1 MWKQR
6 FRCHSAST
14 CLATEQILLGSFV
27 NAPSFPHPHD
37 LLSEHVSS
45 DVYMLM
51 SPGFRTL
58 EKTSTLCLSWFSASL
73 SVLVSHLSCLFPRL
87 VDGTLVHPGDQV
99 ILLTLTH
106 QREISAFHKGSLRSS
121 QVSLTPVTAILAQDF
136 KLCLSFHH
144 SPESNRFVCCSLF

>member
-58 EKTSTLCLSWFSASL
+58 EKTSVLCLSWFSASL

-99 ILLTLTH
+99 ILPTLTH
-106 QREISAFHKGSLRSS
+106 QREISALQRQSQIFPSVFDSCYCYTGSRLRA
-121 QVSLTPVTAILAQDF
+121 L
-136 KLCLSFHH
+136 
-144 SPESNRFVCCSLF
+144 FVLPSWP